1 MLLSNVHVNTIL
13 DVSLHY
19 VIIMWANAHG
29 KHVRRVRDSKHL
41 SQIKEQL
48 SCEVSAIL
56 GILMEQ

>member
-41 SQIKEQL
+41 SQIKVVRL
-48 SCEVSAIL
+48 AL
-56 GILMEQ
+56 F

>member
-1 MLLSNVHVNTIL
+1 MLLSNVHVNRIL

-19 VIIMWANAHG
+19 VIIMWANAHS

-48 SCEVSAIL
+48 SCEVSAFL
-56 GILMEQ
+56 GILIEQ